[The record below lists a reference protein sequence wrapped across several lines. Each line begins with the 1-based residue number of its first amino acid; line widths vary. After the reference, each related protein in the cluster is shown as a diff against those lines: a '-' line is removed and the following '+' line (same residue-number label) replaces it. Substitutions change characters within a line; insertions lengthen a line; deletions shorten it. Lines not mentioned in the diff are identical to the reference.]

1 MTAEAYKRK
10 LRHKIRGRAAGENK
24 SCGVRIGACAADL
37 HGIVGKERSNMYRWE
52 LMLISFLAAIWVL
65 VLAWI
70 VLCVVAD
77 WKIFKKAGQPGW
89 ASIVPLYSDYIGY
102 KIYWGN
108 GWIFLLPLVLGL
120 LTGIPILGAA
130 AGIAALV
137 IRAMTSYKKS
147 VAFGQGIGFAIGLF
161 FLPAIFSMI
170 LAFGNYR
177 YRGIPQD
184 GFSYQQMKGKYDSFR
199 AKEQTYTYETPNT
212 SRNADSTGGRF
223 TGGEYTGE
231 QEASSAPQ
239 EREVRGDR
247 EADR

>member
-10 LRHKIRGRAAGENK
+10 LQHKIRVRAAGQSKNC
-24 SCGVRIGACAADL
+24 SVQTGACAAAL
-37 HGIVGKERSNMYRWE
+37 HETAGKERLNMYHWE

-65 VLAWI
+65 VLVWI
-70 VLCVVAD
+70 ILCVVAD

-120 LTGIPILGAA
+120 LTGIPVLGAA

-170 LAFGNYR
+170 LAFGNYS

-184 GFSYQQMKGKYDSFR
+184 GFSYQQMKGRYDSFR
-199 AKEQTYTYETPNT
+199 AKEQTYTYETPNAG
-212 SRNADSTGGRF
+212 RNADSTGGRF
-223 TGGEYTGE
+223 TGSEHTGA
-231 QEASSAPQ
+231 QEVPSAPQ
-239 EREVRGDR
+239 GREASGDR
-247 EADR
+247 DDGQ